1 MKQNQIIHWLKTT
14 NLSLSHISNE
24 CGISRTTLHN
34 WMNGSHKIRT
44 RNLQRVFSV
53 FKQEI
58 ELTESKLKLK
68 GGIKLDNQTIT
79 SVTSDSNENESEI
92 DAGYVLNLQ
101 KNEINRLKEE
111 NGQLKNDVGKLEQVG
126 SKVFEDITEYD
137 LKTSTLIKFITPF
150 KISRT
155 IESCTGLDI
164 LGQKVGYSADEM
176 SVFFMLG
183 TEFTM
188 SDHPIAQ
195 ILHRESIDVIDSMVQ
210 TLPAIFNMLKNM
222 IGHHY
227 LPLPITYI
235 AKDGSHI
242 QTMNYS
248 NINWKTK
255 RVITKTI
262 IMS

>member
-68 GGIKLDNQTIT
+68 GGIKLDKQTIT
-79 SVTSDSNENESEI
+79 SVTRDSNENEI
-92 DAGYVLNLQ
+92 DASYVLNLQ
-101 KNEINRLKEE
+101 KNEINRLREE
-111 NGQLKNDVGKLEQVG
+111 NVQLKNDVGELE
-126 SKVFEDITEYD
+126 KVKDKIFDDITEYD
-137 LKTSTLIKFITPF
+137 LKSSTVMKFLSPF
-150 KISRT
+150 KIART
-155 IESCTGLDI
+155 IESASGLGI
-164 LGQKVGYSADEM
+164 LGERLGYSEDEM
-176 SVFFMLG
+176 TVFFMLG
-183 TEFTM
+183 TEFTTL
-188 SDHPIAQ
+188 DHPIDT
-195 ILHRESIDVIDSMVQ
+195 ILHKETIGVIDGMLK
-210 TLPAIFNMLKNM
+210 TLPALFNTLKNM

-227 LPLPITYI
+227 IPLPMTYV
-235 AKDGSHI
+235 AKDGSHV
-242 QTMNYS
+242 QTMNYC
-248 NINWKTK
+248 NVNWRTR